1 MAKEK
6 DAKESTSRNSE
17 RGIQWKGVLVGAFAT
32 AILVFA
38 STIVL
43 LLLERDWTKESLAN
57 AFIGEISAII
67 EHRNTEYLESIL
79 SELYNEK
86 VWKPFDQPAVE
97 NFIIYTE
104 NADELG
110 LLGPE
115 LSRKIAGFYF
125 VEYILVEKER
135 VFGDGRY
142 FKLEDKDKKVWLE
155 GYIKLQKRATQ
166 NGRNLV
172 HDLEGVRSW
181 FPF

>member
-32 AILVFA
+32 AILAFA
-38 STIVL
+38 L
-43 LLLERDWTKESLAN
+43 LLVQRGWTKESLAN

-142 FKLEDKDKKVWLE
+142 LELDDKDKNKKLWLE
-155 GYIKLQKRATQ
+155 GYIELQKRATQ
-166 NGRNLV
+166 NGRDLV
-172 HDLEGVRSW
+172 HDLEGVESW
-181 FPF
+181 F